1 MIFDFSISTRSIT
14 FFERWTYWIIKRR
27 AAALVMTAVMTALFA
42 MGIGRITINN
52 ANEQWFRAGDET
64 VKRYK
69 DFQDYYGSDK
79 FIIFLVPT
87 ENAIS
92 VDALNRLSQ
101 LEEDLSTFTFGDV
114 PAFDDFNHLGNV
126 RYVAGDAFSMEVINL
141 TDGIEM
147 TEEGMAE
154 LKQRVERSGQY
165 EGLLYSP
172 DRRWVTLL
180 AEIPIRSDDDK
191 FHAYIARS
199 LRELLGSPAYQN
211 LDIRIAGGPMV
222 DAELDALT
230 VKESRLFGSLSALLN
245 ILVLVFLFKRL
256 PGVFYPGV
264 VVGGTIIWT
273 FGTAGF
279 LGIELG
285 VVHVILPMMLVS
297 VGISDAVHVL
307 SDYQREY
314 DPSLS
319 RSARIAH
326 TIAQIGLPCSLTTL
340 TTCAG
345 MLSLLLAPIPP
356 IQSLGLLAAIGV
368 FYALVLTLITLPAL
382 LSYADLPPRGEG
394 VSLEDGRD
402 RWDRMLLAIAGF
414 NRRYYLPISLVSMA
428 VIGASLFWATQVE
441 LETDF
446 VKSFQPS
453 HPLRSDFEF
462 IDTALG
468 GGTSSLQV
476 IIDSGQDGG
485 VKEPAFMK
493 AMLDYQLWVENNFDG
508 VMTTT
513 SVANI
518 VREVN
523 KVMMDGNPEEYR
535 IPDTR
540 EAIASELLLY
550 ENGDPDGLFR
560 TVTDDFR
567 FARVDVRTKTGGSHQ
582 ASRLMTMAE
591 EKAEE
596 MLPPEASFKFTGI
609 SQLFVQMTKNLSSG
623 QIRSYSAAGVMIFIM
638 MLLVLRSLK
647 LGALSMVPN
656 LLPIIITLGLMGIMK
671 IPLDFATLLIAC
683 IAIGIAVDDTIHLL
697 IRYKRSFQKSRHYGL
712 ALETSLTT
720 SGRAMLFTTL
730 ILCAGFLMFAPSDMV
745 SIARF
750 GMLVA
755 LTLVLALVADFFV
768 MPSLMFLFQ
777 PLGEEAY
784 FFEEPSLTTTPR
796 STTTPPRLERH

>member
-27 AAALVMTAVMTALFA
+27 ASALVFTAVMTAVFSL
-42 MGIGRITINN
+42 GIGQITINN

-64 VKRYK
+64 VQRYK
-69 DFQDYYGSDK
+69 DFQAYYGSDK
-79 FIIFLVPT
+79 FIIFLIPVAD
-87 ENAIS
+87 AIS
-92 VDALNRLSQ
+92 TESLQVLDQ
-101 LEEDLSTFTFGDV
+101 LETDLREFSFADV
-114 PAFDDFNHLGNV
+114 PAFDAFTHLGNV
-126 RYVAGDAFSMEVINL
+126 RYIDGDAFGMEVIEL
-141 TDGIEM
+141 TDGIERTPQGM
-147 TEEGMAE
+147 EE
-154 LKQRVERSGQY
+154 LTRRIERSNQY

-172 DRRWVTLL
+172 DRRFVTLL

-191 FHAYIARS
+191 FHGYIAREI
-199 LRELLGSPAYQN
+199 RKLLQAPEYKDVK
-211 LDIRIAGGPMV
+211 LAGGPMV

-230 VKESRLFGSLSALLN
+230 VEESRLFGSLSALLN
-245 ILVLVFLFKRL
+245 ILVLIFLFKRL

-279 LGIELG
+279 LGVELG

-314 DPSLS
+314 DATLS
-319 RSARIAH
+319 RSARVAH
-326 TIAQIGLPCSLTTL
+326 TISQVGLPCSLTTL

-368 FYALVLTLITLPAL
+368 FYALVLTLVTLPAL
-382 LSYADLPPRGEG
+382 LSYADLPPRAQAQ
-394 VSLEDGRD
+394 SLEDGHD

-414 NRRYYLPISLVSMA
+414 NRRFYLPISLVSLA
-428 VIGASLFWATQVE
+428 VIGASLFWASQVE

-446 VKSFQPS
+446 VKSFKPS

-462 IDTALG
+462 IDNALG

-476 IIDSGQDGG
+476 IIDSGKEGG
-485 VKEPAFMK
+485 VKEPEFMK
-493 AMLDYQLWVENNFDG
+493 AMLNYQLWVEENFDG
-508 VMTTT
+508 VMATT

-518 VREVN
+518 VREVH
-523 KVMMDGNPEEYR
+523 KVMMDGDPKEYR

-540 EAIASELLLY
+540 PAIASELLLY

-560 TVTDDFR
+560 TVTDDYR
-567 FARVDVRTKTGGSHQ
+567 FARVDVRTKTGGSHH
-582 ASRLMTMAE
+582 ASRLMQMAE
-591 EKAEE
+591 QKAEE
-596 MLPPEASFKFTGI
+596 MLPPESSFKFTGI

-623 QIRSYSAAGVMIFIM
+623 QIRSYSAAAVMIFIM
-638 MLLVLRSLK
+638 MLLVLRSIK
-647 LGALSMVPN
+647 LGVLSMVPN
-656 LLPIIITLGLMGIMK
+656 LLPIVITLGLMGILK

-730 ILCAGFLMFAPSDMV
+730 ILCAGFLMFAPSDMI

-755 LTLVLALVADFFV
+755 LTLILALVADFFV

-777 PLGEEAY
+777 PLGKEDY
-784 FFEEPSLTTTPR
+784 FFKEPTLTKAQPSTRAPQHLEPR
-796 STTTPPRLERH
+796 

>member
-14 FFERWTYWIIKRR
+14 FFERWTYWVIKRR
-27 AAALVMTAVMTALFA
+27 ASALVMTAVLTALFSL
-42 MGIGRITINN
+42 GIGQITINN

-69 DFQDYYGSDK
+69 DFQNYYGSDK
-79 FIIFLVPT
+79 FVIFLLPV

-92 VDALNRLSQ
+92 VEALELLGK
-101 LEEDLSTFTFGDV
+101 LEADLSTFSFADV
-114 PAFDDFNHLGNV
+114 AAFDTFNHLGNV
-126 RYVAGDAFSMEVINL
+126 RYIEGDAFGMEVIDL
-141 TDGIEM
+141 TDGIER
-147 TEEGMAE
+147 TPEGMVE
-154 LKQRVERSGQY
+154 LKRRVERSNQY

-172 DRRWVTLL
+172 DRKWVTLL

-191 FHAYIARS
+191 FHGYIAREI
-199 LRELLGSPAYQN
+199 RKLLDKPTYAN
-211 LDIRIAGGPMV
+211 LNIKLAGGPMV

-230 VKESRLFGSLSALLN
+230 VKESRLFGALCGLLN
-245 ILVLVFLFKRL
+245 ILVLALLFKRL

-264 VVGGTIIWT
+264 VVGGTLIWT

-279 LGIELG
+279 LGVELG

-314 DPSLS
+314 DPSLL

-326 TIAQIGLPCSLTTL
+326 TISQVGLPCSLTTL

-356 IQSLGLLAAIGV
+356 IQSLGLLSAIGV
-368 FYALVLTLITLPAL
+368 FYALVLTLITIPAL
-382 LSYADLPPRGEG
+382 LSYADLPPRAEAR
-394 VSLEDGRD
+394 SHEDGRD
-402 RWDRMLLAIAGF
+402 RWDQMLLAIAGF
-414 NRRYYLPISLVSMA
+414 NRRHYLPISLVSLS
-428 VIGASLFWATQVE
+428 VIGASLFWASQVE

-462 IDTALG
+462 IDQALG

-476 IIDSGQDGG
+476 IIDSGKEGG
-485 VKEPAFMK
+485 VKEPTFMK
-493 AMLDYQLWVENNFDG
+493 AMLDYQVWVEDNFDD
-508 VMTTT
+508 VLTTT

-518 VREVN
+518 VREVH
-523 KVMMDGNPEEYR
+523 KVMMDGDPNAYR

-540 EAIASELLLY
+540 PTIAAELLLY

-567 FARVDVRTKTGGSHQ
+567 YARVDVRTKTGGSHQ
-582 ASRLMTMAE
+582 ASRLMRLAE
-591 EKAEE
+591 VKAEE
-596 MLPPEASFKFTGI
+596 MLPSDSSFKFTGI

-623 QIRSYSAAGVMIFIM
+623 QIRSYTAAGIMIFIM
-638 MLLVLRSLK
+638 MLLVLRNIR
-647 LGALSMVPN
+647 LGVLSMVPN
-656 LLPIIITLGLMGIMK
+656 LLPILITLGLMGIMK

-697 IRYKRSFQKSRHYGL
+697 IRYKRSFQKTKHYGL

-730 ILCAGFLMFAPSDMV
+730 ILCAGFLMFAPSDMI

-755 LTLVLALVADFFV
+755 LTLVLALVADFLV

-777 PLGEEAY
+777 PLGKEAY
-784 FFEEPSLTTTPR
+784 FFEEPTLTR
-796 STTTPPRLERH
+796 AHQSTTEPPRLEPH